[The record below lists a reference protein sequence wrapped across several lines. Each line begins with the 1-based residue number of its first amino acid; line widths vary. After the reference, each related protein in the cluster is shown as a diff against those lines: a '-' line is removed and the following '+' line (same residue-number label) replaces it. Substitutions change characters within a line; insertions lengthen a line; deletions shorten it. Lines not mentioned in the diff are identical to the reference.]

1 MEISIHLPLNSNNKR
16 KKKRGR
22 KEEVKVRSD
31 RRGKEITCPGSSLDP
46 GDRAAPAQL
55 NFPHPEVTFF
65 FFVQMNEHVQ
75 SALLD
80 LCGHGLRGF
89 GGLLVFLV
97 PWSCLLPSLGCSVLW
112 IRTGKSA
119 PEKCSPTSTHPP
131 FQPHPALTYP
141 LEWPLL
147 FEAQPHINSLLPDL
161 QMTSEWSNRV
171 WYVPTHCPVVFNISI
186 YNLGV
191 NTKPVLR
198 NKLMEQHWKEK
209 YIIINWWRQ
218 NSLSHTCILK

>member
-1 MEISIHLPLNSNNKR
+1 MAKARNVQKKKSHKILLANHIFSMEISIYLPLNSNNKR

-65 FFVQMNEHVQ
+65 FFVQMSEHVQ

-97 PWSCLLPSLGCSVLW
+97 PWSCLLPKPGLFCAVNQKRRVSPRKVQPYLHTSPIPATSCSNL
-112 IRTGKSA
+112 
-119 PEKCSPTSTHPP
+119 PT
-131 FQPHPALTYP
+131 
-141 LEWPLL
+141 
-147 FEAQPHINSLLPDL
+147 
-161 QMTSEWSNRV
+161 
-171 WYVPTHCPVVFNISI
+171 
-186 YNLGV
+186 
-191 NTKPVLR
+191 
-198 NKLMEQHWKEK
+198 
-209 YIIINWWRQ
+209 
-218 NSLSHTCILK
+218 